1 MPQEKDKNHTFTHD
15 QNFKNLITD
24 YPYQSLKLFAPH
36 EAEHIPSDAKIT
48 PIRQEQLKDRLRG
61 HFHELDTPMQV
72 EWPDGKRE
80 AVLFLFEEE
89 TEPGRFSIH
98 RMARYSLHIG
108 EMMKTDRVVPVVI
121 FLKPGSYP
129 SSLCMGG
136 EWNTYLF
143 FRFVTADL
151 GRIPAEKHMDSD
163 NIVAR
168 VNLPNMA
175 YDQNKRLDVYARAQ
189 EGLVELEKDFNK
201 RVKYTDFIDYYAKLS
216 EDEFIRY
223 NEEYLPKSLQKEEIM
238 GFRQMVV
245 EKAAK
250 EAAIQARKEG
260 KQEIFRLLLTDRF
273 GSVPVWTEDR
283 LKKADQ
289 KDIERWT
296 RRILNAG
303 SVEDVFD
310 GQTVH

>member
-1 MPQEKDKNHTFTHD
+1 MN
-15 QNFKNLITD
+15 
-24 YPYQSLKLFAPH
+24 
-36 EAEHIPSDAKIT
+36 
-48 PIRQEQLKDRLRG
+48 
-61 HFHELDTPMQV
+61 
-72 EWPDGKRE
+72 
-80 AVLFLFEEE
+80 
-89 TEPGRFSIH
+89 
-98 RMARYSLHIG
+98 
-108 EMMKTDRVVPVVI
+108 
-121 FLKPGSYP
+121 
-129 SSLCMGG
+129 
-136 EWNTYLF
+136 
-143 FRFVTADL
+143 
-151 GRIPAEKHMDSD
+151 SD

-201 RVKYTDFIDYYAKLS
+201 RVKYTDFIDCYAKLS

-238 GFRQMVV
+238 GFRQMFV

-250 EAAIQARKEG
+250 EAAKEA
-260 KQEIFRLLLTDRF
+260 KQEVFELLLTDRF
-273 GSVPVWTEDR
+273 GSVPVWIEDR
-283 LKKADQ
+283 LKKADH

-303 SVEDVFD
+303 SIEDVFD